1 MRKIAQGIGWIW
13 VVFQGLAG
21 IYGFV
26 SEIVDDGLAT
36 GMVKGGMLVL
46 VSVILALPGL
56 ALIWWGRRGHGEH
69 PEERGNTEGDRSNG

>member
-1 MRKIAQGIGWIW
+1 MREIAQAIGWIW

-26 SEIVDDGLAT
+26 SEVVDGGLET
-36 GMVKGGMLVL
+36 GMVKGGILVL

-56 ALIWWGRRGHGEH
+56 VLIWWGRRGHREH
-69 PEERGNTEGDRSNG
+69 PEEHGNTGGDSSNG